1 MFNIKIKT
9 FLKDSVKSI
18 YESTKRF
25 PTTIGICILL
35 VIMLI
40 ITNENQSNLSKKT
53 FEIIQRIN
61 MIIALGIPLSLCLKL
76 IFEKKKMKKLNEVFI
91 YILGIGALVLYYF
104 YLLKDFKDTSIVRYT
119 GLSIFL
125 YLGFLYIPWLGN
137 KKHYENYIIKVL
149 GSFFLAVI
157 YAVVIYFGF
166 SAIIFTVDKLFS
178 INIEWKI
185 YYYMSIIV
193 FIVLMPSMFLAK
205 IPYNNHDFSKV
216 DYPKALKVLL
226 LYIVIPLITIYTT
239 ILYAYFIKII
249 VTRNWPEGLVSHLV
263 LWYSIITVGVVF
275 FIHPLIDKNKLAKVF
290 TFWFPKIIIP
300 ILLMMFVSIGIR
312 IREYGIT
319 ENRYFVLVLGI
330 WVLGIMIYFSV
341 ARKMKNIIIPIS
353 LSIIVLNA
361 VFGPLSSFS
370 ISRYSQNKRFEE
382 ILVKNNMLRSGKIVK
397 SKAKVSKKDKIEM
410 SMILAY
416 FKSKHSLSNVKYLPN
431 NFETDDMIEVFG
443 FSHTSA
449 ENGYGKKYHYFAS
462 NKLEKTIE
470 IKGYDYLVSINDLI
484 NNRVETKISQK
495 INCIVDNNVL
505 KIKDGED
512 IIYEKNIEEFIKI
525 IFNKYK
531 KELDNSEMNIEDMTF
546 EDENKK
552 VKIKFIFNHIS
563 LESSGGGL
571 IENINDIG
579 LDIVLKIK

>member
-40 ITNENQSNLSKKT
+40 ITNENQSNLSKET

-91 YILGIGALVLYYF
+91 YILGIGALALYYF

-249 VTRNWPEGLVSHLV
+249 MTRNWPEGLVSHLV

-382 ILVKNNMLRSGKIVK
+382 ILVKNKMLRSGKIVK
-397 SKAKVSKKDKIEM
+397 SKAKVSEKDKIEM

-484 NNRVETKISQK
+484 NNRVEIKISQK

>member
-40 ITNENQSNLSKKT
+40 ITNENQSNLSKET

-484 NNRVETKISQK
+484 NNRVEIKISQK

>member
-40 ITNENQSNLSKKT
+40 ITNENQSNLSKET

-249 VTRNWPEGLVSHLV
+249 VARNWPEGLVSHLV

-397 SKAKVSKKDKIEM
+397 SKAKVSEKDKIEM

-416 FKSKHSLSNVKYLPN
+416 FKNKHSLNNVKYLPN

-443 FSHTSA
+443 FSHTST

-484 NNRVETKISQK
+484 NNRVEIKISQK